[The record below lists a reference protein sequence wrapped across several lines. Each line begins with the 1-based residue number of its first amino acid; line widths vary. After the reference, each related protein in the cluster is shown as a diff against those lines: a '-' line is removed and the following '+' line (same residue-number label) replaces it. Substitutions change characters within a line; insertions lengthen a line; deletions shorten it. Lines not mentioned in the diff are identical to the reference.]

1 MTKYL
6 ILAAENYI
14 VFIDNENDIDW
25 QTSDSYDKIVLNEED
40 KKVFNSIMNEAAQ
53 IESFI
58 IQGLDLKEILNFK
71 RQIGEALVRN
81 FEHDFESAKQ
91 MLKFAKEY
99 IINRNIDKSRF
110 LYLKASGILTLTVL
124 IIGIFAWL
132 FRFQVINYIGITAF
146 FLLLASINGS
156 LGSFL
161 SIILR
166 MGNTNLDFNANNE
179 LHYMEAA
186 SKIIAGMISGFLI
199 GLSIKSGIL
208 LPIFNNINSTHLAM
222 ILGGLI
228 AGLSERLVPSIIQ
241 KIDGSKK

>member
-1 MTKYL
+1 
-6 ILAAENYI
+6 
-14 VFIDNENDIDW
+14 
-25 QTSDSYDKIVLNEED
+25 
-40 KKVFNSIMNEAAQ
+40 
-53 IESFI
+53 
-58 IQGLDLKEILNFK
+58 
-71 RQIGEALVRN
+71 
-81 FEHDFESAKQ
+81 
-91 MLKFAKEY
+91 
-99 IINRNIDKSRF
+99 
-110 LYLKASGILTLTVL
+110 
-124 IIGIFAWL
+124 
-132 FRFQVINYIGITAF
+132 
-146 FLLLASINGS
+146 
-156 LGSFL
+156 
-161 SIILR
+161 